1 MNNRPKFYLSGLL
14 FLFTLLLSATIMAQN
29 VNIVRGKVI
38 DERHDP
44 IVGATIILKGSKSI
58 GTVAD
63 VNGDFSLEIPGGN
76 QTLVVSFISMEP
88 VEIEVSGSDF
98 INVELNAKSYQL
110 DETIVVG
117 FGQQKKASVVGAI
130 AQTTG
135 NVLERSGGVSSL
147 GTALTGNLPGVVTL
161 ASTGIPGMED
171 PKIII
176 RGQSTWNN
184 SDPLVLVD
192 GIERE
197 MSSIDINSIETISVL
212 KDASATAVYGVRGAN
227 GVLLINT
234 KKGREGKARID
245 VGFSSTMKTASKLPG
260 KLDSYDAFQLKNKIV
275 EYELSTRPDVWSY
288 ITPQEVIERYRNQTS
303 QEEMERYPNVDWEDY
318 LFKDFAMSYNAN
330 INVSGGTPFVKY
342 FSSIDYLHEGDLYD
356 VRDNSRGYN
365 TGFGF
370 NRLNTRTNLDFQLTK
385 TTKFSTNLFGSY
397 GVRQAPWTE
406 FEYRLWAGAYGL
418 PPDAYYPKHADGTW
432 GFFYP
437 ADVEA
442 PNSAMEISINGKQ
455 QTTTTRLNTDFILE
469 QELDMILKGLKLRA
483 AISWDI
489 SSVEGDRGIN
499 DLYNGTLKKWINPD
513 TGEEVFSEQM
523 DANTNFDWE
532 EGVKWSNASGSM
544 QNWNTK
550 RTLNYSLQLNY
561 FREFGAHT
569 LGAMGNMSRQ
579 EISIGS
585 GIPSYREDWV
595 FRTTYDYN
603 SRYFIEYNGA
613 YNGSERFGVE
623 YRFAFFSSGAIGWM
637 LSNEKFMENLAFLDM
652 LKLRASY
659 GNIGDDNVSGDRW
672 LYETNWAYDNNSWL
686 GTLQSERSP
695 YTWYKENVL
704 GNPNVRWETVTKTN
718 IGIDYAIFNGLFT
731 GSVDVFRDLRKDIL
745 ITGKD
750 RAIPSYFGVNAPVA
764 NLGKVEIKGFEFEL
778 KYNKQ
783 INRNLRLWG
792 NISMTHAKDIIL
804 ERDDPA
810 LYPDYLKQA
819 GFANGQARTHL
830 SHGYYNTWDEMYAS
844 TQFESNDDSKIPG
857 NFYIVDFNADGM
869 IDDLND
875 KVPYAYSGNPQNT
888 YNTTVGV
895 DWKGWS
901 VFAQFYGVS
910 NVSRAVSLNS
920 FHRAYINT
928 AYEEGEFWSK
938 ENINPDTPLP
948 RLATTPHGAFK
959 GDLYQYDGSYIRLRN
974 AEIAYTFTRA
984 QLIRLAGLESLR
996 IYLNGNNLW
1005 FWTRM
1010 PDDRESNMVGGVWS
1024 GSTYPTMKRFN
1035 IGVKVTF

>member
-1 MNNRPKFYLSGLL
+1 MSNKPKSYLSKIL
-14 FLFTLLLSATIMAQN
+14 FLFALLFSTTLVAQDEN
-29 VNIVRGKVI
+29 FVRGKVI
-38 DERHDP
+38 DDRQDP
-44 IVGATIILKGSKSI
+44 VIGATVILKGSPSV
-58 GTVAD
+58 GTVSD
-63 VNGDFSLEIPGGN
+63 VNGDFSLEIPQGN
-76 QTLVVSFISMEP
+76 QTLIISFIGMETI
-88 VEIEVSGSDF
+88 EIEVSGRDF
-98 INVELNAKSYQL
+98 LDITLKDQSFQL
-110 DETIVVG
+110 DETIIVG
-117 FGQQKKASVVGAI
+117 FGQQKKASVVGSI

-135 NVLERSGGVSSL
+135 DVLERSGGVSSL
-147 GTALTGNLPGVVTL
+147 GTALTGNLPGVVTI

-197 MSSIDINSIETISVL
+197 MSSIDINSVETISVL

-227 GVLLINT
+227 GVILINT

-260 KLDSYDAFQLKNKIV
+260 KLDSYDAFQLKNMIV
-275 EYELSTRPDVWSY
+275 EYELANRPDVWTY
-288 ITPQEVIERYRNQTS
+288 ITPQEVIERYRNHES
-303 QEEMERYPNVDWEDY
+303 QEDMERYPNVDWEEY

-356 VRDNSRGYN
+356 VWDNSRGYN

-455 QTTTTRLNTDFILE
+455 QTTTTRLNADFVLE
-469 QELDMILKGLKLRA
+469 QELDIILKGLKLRA

-489 SSVEGDRGIN
+489 RSIEGNRGIN
-499 DLYNGTLKKWINPD
+499 DLYNGTLKKWINPE
-513 TGEEVFSEQM
+513 TGEEVYSEQI

-532 EGVKWSNASGSM
+532 EGVKWSNAAGSM
-544 QNWNTK
+544 QNWSTR

-561 FREFGAHT
+561 FRELGEHT

-579 EISIGS
+579 EIATGS

-595 FRTTYDYN
+595 FRTTYDYG
-603 SRYFIEYNGA
+603 SKYFIEYNGA
-613 YNGSERFGVE
+613 YNGSERFGIE
-623 YRFAFFSSGAIGWM
+623 YRFAFFSSGALGWM

-659 GNIGDDNVSGDRW
+659 GTIGDDNVSGDRW
-672 LYETNWAYDNNSWL
+672 LYETNWAYGNNSWL

-704 GNPNVRWETVTKTN
+704 GNPNVRWESVTKTN
-718 IGIDYAIFNGLFT
+718 FGLDYAVFNGLFS
-731 GSVDVFRDLRKDIL
+731 GSFDVFKDLRKDIL
-745 ITGKD
+745 ITGRD

-778 KYNKQ
+778 KYNKR

-792 NISMTHAKDIIL
+792 NLSMTHAKDIIL

-830 SHGYYNTWDEMYAS
+830 THGYYNTWDEMYAS

-857 NFYIVDFNADGM
+857 NFYIVDFNADGV

-875 KVPYAYSGNPQNT
+875 RVPYAYSGNPQNT
-888 YNTTVGV
+888 YNSTVGV

-901 VFAQFYGVS
+901 AFAQFYGVS

-938 ENINPDTPLP
+938 ENTNPDTPLP
-948 RLATTPHGAFK
+948 RLSTTPHGAYK

-974 AEIAYTFTRA
+974 AEIAYTFSRA
-984 QLIRLAGLESLR
+984 ELIGLAGLESLR
-996 IYLNGNNLW
+996 IYMNGNNLW

-1024 GSTYPTMKRFN
+1024 NSTYPTMRRFN
-1035 IGVKVTF
+1035 IGVRVTF